1 MTSNTYMTQ
10 DALASVLKKVPRTP
24 LAYLPTPLEEA
35 NNLSK
40 ALGGPKILIKR
51 DDLTG
56 QALGGNKMRHLEYR
70 LADALRKGCD
80 TYVYADSKNAGRQT
94 ACACAKTGM
103 KCILVTPPL
112 QRPYQGNMLLSV
124 LFGAELREAGESKED
139 GISAAEQIGIEL
151 AAAGHKPYVAQA
163 EPMFHM
169 SGVISY
175 LNATLE
181 LQKQLPD
188 IGITKVHIF
197 LVNGHSQV
205 GLQLGAKILGLPWR
219 VTGIGVGQDFEQDFP
234 LPGWSKQVASTLG
247 LPTDLPASE
256 IETTFDY
263 VETYSVP
270 TKGSVEAINL
280 TASTEGIVLDPAYS
294 GKSMHG
300 MIDYITSGKIS
311 PDVPVVFIHTG
322 GIPKLFEHADEVVYT
337 PHTK

>member
-1 MTSNTYMTQ
+1 MTPNTYMSQ
-10 DALASVLKKVPRTP
+10 DALATLLKKIPRTP

-35 NNLSK
+35 GNLSK
-40 ALGGPKILIKR
+40 ALGGPRILIKR

-70 LADALRKGCD
+70 LADAFRKGCN

-94 ACACAKTGM
+94 ASACAKTGI
-103 KCILVTPPL
+103 KCVLVTPPL
-112 QRPYQGNMLLSV
+112 QKPYQGNMLLSV

-139 GISAAEQIGIEL
+139 GISAAKKIGIEL
-151 AAAGHKPYVAQA
+151 TNAGYKPYIAQE

-175 LNATLE
+175 LNATIE
-181 LQKQLPD
+181 LQEQLKN
-188 IGITKVHIF
+188 IGITRVHIF
-197 LVNGHSQV
+197 IVNGHSQV
-205 GLQLGAKILGLPWR
+205 GLQLGAKMLGLPWR
-219 VTGIGVGQDFEQDFP
+219 VTGIGVGQDFEQDMP
-234 LPGWSKQVASTLG
+234 LSGWSNQCARTLG
-247 LPTDLPASE
+247 LPTDLPATE

-270 TKGSVEAINL
+270 TKGSIEAIHL

-300 MIDYITSGKIS
+300 LIDYITSGKLS
-311 PDVPVVFIHTG
+311 PDIPVVFIHTG
-322 GIPKLFEHADEVVYT
+322 GIPKLFEHATEVVST
-337 PHTK
+337 TDTN